1 MKTYANNT
9 HRIAS
14 RHSGAALVIT
24 LAMLILVSFVV
35 VAFLGRSTREAVLV
49 GGTIGGQKAEI
60 LANSAA
66 ETIIADLKNE
76 MRAGST
82 ESTIDGVT
90 IMEPS
95 SASTVFPSQ
104 NRLLAT
110 TGTVFDNLIK
120 QSGASGGMFSASS
133 TNKLISAATTTPT
146 TTASVDGRK
155 VSEDRWNAPKLLVGG
170 NFTATNVPN
179 WVLVDR
185 LGVASSQTWNNL
197 FRDSRPTNDR
207 FIVGRFAY
215 NIYDVSGLLD
225 INVAGYPNSVTTADS
240 ARKGNL
246 AMAEL
251 ENIPGITSAANASL
265 FVKDWRNKV
274 TGTTATNFLSFL
286 GLGNTTNNTYYN
298 FGPKYGFQKV
308 ASSGTDSDNRILSR
322 QDLIKLA
329 SNGNFGITTAALP
342 YLTHFSRTVT
352 SPTWS
357 PTTPAGS
364 TINYAADRN
373 SAGAAN
379 RFLPNVRVLSSGAGF
394 IRADGTAA
402 PQGEPLL
409 KSRFPLSRLAGLG
422 RKGVETTGNTTL
434 LNGIPSPATAATIQR
449 DFGLVWQTDRWSYA
463 GPSGASAP
471 DSIATL
477 GSISG
482 REPNFFE
489 LLKASILSGSLGK
502 TAGNSWLMNSKTV
515 DAVTDNQIIRI
526 GACIIDQYDADSF
539 VTRINF
545 DGNDMAGVEN
555 LPYLNRLFTQHYR
568 LTSSPTNNNGYLMV
582 ELWNPHQPKE
592 NKGASP
598 TEFRVLCDKGRVRI
612 GSGSVE
618 DKTKAPWVYN
628 YGAFQPSST
637 SEYYRNTDSSI
648 TPPITRPNGLKFS
661 TWLSLAGSSLTFSVA
676 SNKSDELFTW
686 PTLLTQRV
694 SGASASAPSSSSNN
708 KVVDGPVQFVGFYV
722 GKVACSSD
730 TYPNYLGIW
739 NPCYGA
745 YIENKSTDLL
755 TFYLQ
760 YNDGT
765 SWVSYSD
772 WQNVSLAGLWDGGGN
787 RGPGDAT
794 SPAFYLQAADPR
806 STRFG
811 LFLNYSYER
820 TADPRWSDPS
830 WTGGPAYQD
839 SIGKTLRPDSTQKK
853 DTRFGADPQ
862 FGGMPYGVGLQPA
875 GPLSSGWGP
884 SPLAVNHS
892 RVPSYRFGY
901 LAENKD
907 TLPTWY
913 KDNDGILRNGDASYA
928 SGAWGQPL
936 EQVSPAAGQASRP
949 LILDRPFRSVAEMG
963 YAFRDLP
970 YKSLDFFT
978 ANSGDAALL
987 DIFCLNESPISAV
1000 TAGVLNP
1007 NTRLQPVLKA
1017 VLAGAL
1023 KDELDSASGLTG
1035 APEASAIATAITTA
1049 TATTP
1054 LMNRSEL
1061 ATRIAPVL
1069 TAQSFSNK
1077 PADAAIKA
1085 RRESVV
1091 RALAD
1096 VSNTRTWNLM
1106 VDLIVQSGRYPA
1118 GASNVDQFSVDGERR
1133 YWLHLAIDRYTG
1145 RVVARSME
1153 SVNE

>member
-1 MKTYANNT
+1 MKFPMKTYANNT

-155 VSEDRWNAPKLLVGG
+155 VSEDRWNAPKLLVDG
-170 NFTATNVPN
+170 NFTASTVPN

-225 INVAGYPNSVTTADS
+225 INVAGYPNNVTTADS

-246 AMAEL
+246 AMAAL

-379 RFLPNVRVLSSGAGF
+379 RFLPNVRVPSSGAGF

-422 RKGVETTGNTTL
+422 RTGINTTGNTTI
-434 LNGIPSPATAATIQR
+434 LNGNPSTATATSVQR
-449 DFGLVWQTDRWSYA
+449 DFGLVWNSDRWVYA
-463 GPSGASAP
+463 GPSGSTAKS
-471 DSIATL
+471 SIDKL
-477 GSISG
+477 GDISG

-502 TAGNSWLMNSKTV
+502 TAGASFINNSKTV
-515 DAVTDNQIIRI
+515 DAVTDTQIIRI

-545 DGNDMAGVEN
+545 GGNDMAGVEN
-555 LPYLNRLFTQHYR
+555 LPYLNRLFAQMYR
-568 LTSSPTNNNGYLMV
+568 PTSSAINNRGYLMV

-592 NKGASP
+592 NKGTSP
-598 TEFRVLCDKGRVRI
+598 TEFRVFCSQGRVRLQT
-612 GSGSVE
+612 GSLE
-618 DKTKAPWVYN
+618 DPTKAPQVYG

-637 SEYYRNTDSSI
+637 PENARNTDHSI
-648 TPPITRPNGLKFS
+648 TAPITRPNGLKFS
-661 TWLSLAGSSLTFSVA
+661 SWVSIAGNSLTFSVA
-676 SNKSDELFTW
+676 SNKFDELFTW

-694 SGASASAPSSSSNN
+694 SGASVGSPSSSNR
-708 KVVDGPVQFVGFYV
+708 VVDGPVQFVGFYV
-722 GKVACSSD
+722 GQVASSA
-730 TYPNYLGIW
+730 TRVGNYMGSIW
-739 NPCYGA
+739 NPCYGGFMESNPIA
-745 YIENKSTDLL
+745 PV

-760 YNDGT
+760 YKDGT

-772 WQNVSLAGLWDGGGN
+772 WQNVTIGSMWDGGGN
-787 RGPGDAT
+787 RGPGDPT
-794 SPAFYLQAADPR
+794 SPALYLQTADPR
-806 STRFG
+806 SSRFG
-811 LFLNYSYER
+811 LFLNYCHIR
-820 TADPRWSDPS
+820 TGDPS
-830 WTGGPAYQD
+830 WTGPTYQD
-839 SIGKTLRPDSTQKK
+839 SLGMTMRPDSTQTM
-853 DTRFGADPQ
+853 DTVFAGL
-862 FGGMPYGVGLQPA
+862 PYGVGLQAQLPL
-875 GPLSSGWGP
+875 GPGWGP
-884 SPLAVNHS
+884 SSLAINPDN
-892 RVPSYRFGY
+892 VPSYRFGY

-913 KDNDGILRNGDASYA
+913 KDNDGILRNGDAAYA
-928 SGAWGQPL
+928 SGVWGQAL
-936 EQVSPAAGQASRP
+936 EQVSPAAGQVSRP

-978 ANSGDAALL
+978 ANSADAALL
-987 DIFCLNESPISAV
+987 DVFCLNETPASGV
-1000 TAGVLNP
+1000 VAGVINP
-1007 NTRLQPVLKA
+1007 NTPHQPVLKA
-1017 VLAGAL
+1017 VLANAF
-1023 KDELDSASGLTG
+1023 KNELDASSTI
-1035 APEASAIATAITTA
+1035 AVSEAEKVATKIKTT
-1049 TATTP
+1049 TTSSSIK
-1054 LMNRSEL
+1054 NVSEL
-1061 ATRIAPVL
+1061 ATSIPKAL
-1069 TAQSFSNK
+1069 ANADFSDNGGE
-1077 PADAAIKA
+1077 IKA

-1096 VSNTRTWNLM
+1096 VSNTRTWNLL
-1106 VDLIVQSGRYPA
+1106 VDLVMQSGRYPT
-1118 GASNVDQFSVDGERR
+1118 GATAVDRFSVDGERR

-1145 RVVARSME
+1145 QVVARSVE
-1153 SVNE
+1153 PVNE

>member
-1 MKTYANNT
+1 
-9 HRIAS
+9 
-14 RHSGAALVIT
+14 
-24 LAMLILVSFVV
+24 MLILVSFVV

-225 INVAGYPNSVTTADS
+225 INVAGYPNNVTTADS

-251 ENIPGITSAANASL
+251 AEILKEDPTIIDPTANASL

-379 RFLPNVRVLSSGAGF
+379 RFLPNVRVPSSGAGF

-422 RKGVETTGNTTL
+422 RTGINTTGNTTMDA
-434 LNGIPSPATAATIQR
+434 GVASKASAATVQR
-449 DFGLVWQTDRWSYA
+449 DFGLTWSSDRWIYA
-463 GPSGASAP
+463 GPTGSSALS
-471 DSIATL
+471 SIATL

-489 LLKASILSGSLGK
+489 LLKASILSGSLGRNL
-502 TAGNSWLMNSKTV
+502 G
-515 DAVTDNQIIRI
+515 VTQMDTNALDSNPDNQIIQI
-526 GACIIDQYDADSF
+526 GVNLIDQYDADAF
-539 VTRINF
+539 PTKIAFGGNDFAGIENIPYLTRIF
-545 DGNDMAGVEN
+545 SQ
-555 LPYLNRLFTQHYR
+555 FYR
-568 LTSSPTNNNGYLMV
+568 LTSDSTANRAYFMAEV
-582 ELWNPHQPKE
+582 WNPHQPKT
-592 NKGASP
+592 NTSGP
-598 TEFRVLCDKGRVRI
+598 TRFRFAAAGRARFYV
-612 GSGSVE
+612 GSIEDPTKPYPNNPNPGLNGPSV
-618 DKTKAPWVYN
+618 A
-628 YGAFQPSST
+628 
-637 SEYYRNTDSSI
+637 
-648 TPPITRPNGLKFS
+648 PNGQKSVLGFTLSRTSSNNPVFS
-661 TWLSLAGSSLTFSVA
+661 PSAA
-676 SNKSDELFTW
+676 NSNFAN
-686 PTLLTQRV
+686 PTLLIPV
-694 SGASASAPSSSSNN
+694 NGASATGTNN
-708 KVVDGPVQFVGFYV
+708 VSDGPVKFVGIYAGRLV
-722 GKVACSSD
+722 CKADIEGTPD
-730 TYPNYLGIW
+730 WRDEG
-739 NPCYGA
+739 PCYGGYLA
-745 YIENKSTDLL
+745 GAPTLSFE
-755 TFYLQ
+755 LQ
-760 YNDGT
+760 YENGT
-765 SWVSYSD
+765 GNWVSYQI
-772 WQNVSLAGLWDGGGN
+772 WNGHKWANLWDGGCN
-787 RGPGDAT
+787 RGPGHPL
-794 SPAFYLQAADPR
+794 SPALYSGGMDPR
-806 STRFG
+806 SNRFG
-811 LFLNYSYER
+811 NIGNYDHFRSMTLPYWNDQNYE
-820 TADPRWSDPS
+820 DNL
-830 WTGGPAYQD
+830 Y
-839 SIGKTLRPDSTQKK
+839 KTLRPDSTKTQN
-853 DTRFGADPQ
+853 TVWTSL
-862 FGGMPYGVGLQPA
+862 PYGVPLYVGAPVPPA
-875 GPLSSGWGP
+875 GWA
-884 SPLAVNHS
+884 PLA
-892 RVPSYRFGY
+892 PGPDGGTAYRPGW
-901 LAENKD
+901 LTENKD

-913 KDNDGILRNGDASYA
+913 KDNDGILRNGDAAYA

-936 EQVSPAAGQASRP
+936 EQANSAAGLASRP
-949 LILDRPFRSVAEMG
+949 VILDRPFRSVAEMG

-978 ANSGDAALL
+978 ENSADAALL
-987 DIFCLNESPISAV
+987 DVFSVNESPVSGV

-1017 VLAGAL
+1017 VLANAL
-1023 KDELDSASGLTG
+1023 KNELDPASTLDT
-1035 APEASAIATAITTA
+1035 AVEADKIATKITTA
-1049 TATTP
+1049 TVASP
-1054 LMNRSEL
+1054 LKNPSDI
-1061 ATRIAPVL
+1061 ATRIPRSLA
-1069 TAQSFSNK
+1069 TGDFAGN
-1077 PADAAIKA
+1077 DAAIKT

-1096 VSNTRTWNLM
+1096 VSNTRTWNLL
-1106 VDLIVQSGRYPA
+1106 VDLVMQSGRYPT
-1118 GASNVDQFSVDGERR
+1118 GATAVDRFSVDGERR

-1145 RVVARSME
+1145 QVVARSME
-1153 SVNE
+1153 PVNE

>member
-82 ESTIDGVT
+82 EIIVDGVA

-120 QSGASGGMFSASS
+120 QSGASGGMFSESS

-251 ENIPGITSAANASL
+251 AEILKEDPTIIDPTANASL

-286 GLGNTTNNTYYN
+286 GLGNATNNTYYN

-308 ASSGTDSDNRILSR
+308 ANSASDSDNRILSR

-329 SNGNFGITTAALP
+329 TNGNFGISTAALP
-342 YLTHFSRTVT
+342 YLTHFSRAV
-352 SPTWS
+352 SAPSWS
-357 PTTPAGS
+357 PTTPTGS
-364 TINYAADRN
+364 SIKYNDDRN
-373 SAGAAN
+373 SAGSAN
-379 RFLPNVRVLSSGAGF
+379 RFLPNVRVPSSGAGF
-394 IRADGTAA
+394 IRPDGTTAQ
-402 PQGEPLL
+402 QGEPLL
-409 KSRFPLSRLAGLG
+409 KTRFPLSRLAGLG
-422 RKGVETTGNTTL
+422 RTGVNATGNTTML
-434 LNGIPSPATAATIQR
+434 AGISSSASDATVQR
-449 DFGLVWQTDRWSYA
+449 DFGLVWSSDRWNYA
-463 GPSGASAP
+463 GPSGSTALTT
-471 DSIATL
+471 IATL
-477 GSISG
+477 DLISG

-502 TAGNSWLMNSKTV
+502 SLGVTQVDTV
-515 DAVTDNQIIRI
+515 ALDQSQDNQIIQI
-526 GACIIDQYDADSF
+526 GLNIIDQYDADSYP
-539 VTRINF
+539 TRITFNS
-545 DGNDMAGVEN
+545 NDFAGIEN
-555 LPYLNRLFTQHYR
+555 LPYLSRVFSHFYR
-568 LTSSPTNNNGYLMV
+568 LKADPTANRAYWMAEV
-582 ELWNPHQPKE
+582 WNPHRPKTNADGPTRFRFAAE
-592 NKGASP
+592 GTSVFYTVDSGVRKNNLSNLITHAINDAGTPEFVANAANAS
-598 TEFRVLCDKGRVRI
+598 F
-612 GSGSVE
+612 
-618 DKTKAPWVYN
+618 AN
-628 YGAFQPSST
+628 
-637 SEYYRNTDSSI
+637 
-648 TPPITRPNGLKFS
+648 
-661 TWLSLAGSSLTFSVA
+661 
-676 SNKSDELFTW
+676 
-686 PTLLTQRV
+686 PTLLLPV
-694 SGASASAPSSSSNN
+694 YGASAKEDNFVSEGSVN
-708 KVVDGPVQFVGFYV
+708 FVGIYV
-722 GKVACSSD
+722 GGVESL
-730 TYPNYLGIW
+730 PNTG
-739 NPCYGA
+739 GA
-745 YIENKSTDLL
+745 YLL
-755 TFYLQ
+755 GNPHESFFLQ
-760 YNDGT
+760 YQDGAN
-765 SWVSYSD
+765 WVSYQV
-772 WQNVSLAGLWDGGGN
+772 WTGNKWVGLADANGN
-787 RGPGDAT
+787 KSAGT
-794 SPAFYLQAADPR
+794 TISPAMYTGGADPR

-811 LFLNYSYER
+811 IIGNYCHDRRDDAPAWNS
-820 TADPRWSDPS
+820 A
-830 WTGGPAYQD
+830 TGED
-839 SIGKTLRPDSTQKK
+839 SLYKTLRHDSSQN
-853 DTRFGADPQ
+853 GA
-862 FGGMPYGVGLQPA
+862 GLWVTPA
-875 GPLSSGWGP
+875 IPSGNGWGP
-884 SPLAVNHS
+884 ATLPKG
-892 RVPSYRFGY
+892 PDKKPTYRFGV
-901 LAENKD
+901 LAENKT
-907 TLPTWY
+907 TLANGSSMLFY
-913 KDNDGILRNGDASYA
+913 RDNDNILRNGDAAYA

-936 EQVSPAAGQASRP
+936 EQVNSAAGLASRP
-949 LILDRPFRSVAEMG
+949 VILDRPFRSVAEMG

-970 YKSLDFFT
+970 YKSVDFFT
-978 ANSGDAALL
+978 ENSADAALL
-987 DIFCLNESPISAV
+987 DVFSVNESPVSGV

-1007 NTRLQPVLKA
+1007 NTRHKPVLKA
-1017 VLAGAL
+1017 VLANAL
-1023 KDELDSASGLTG
+1023 KNELDPASTLDPSPNKEVDNIVTK
-1035 APEASAIATAITTA
+1035 ITTA
-1049 TATTP
+1049 TAGTP
-1054 LMNRSEL
+1054 LKNTSDI
-1061 ATRIAPVL
+1061 ATRITTSLA
-1069 TAQSFSNK
+1069 SGDFSGN
-1077 PADAAIKA
+1077 DATIKA

-1096 VSNTRTWNLM
+1096 VSNTRTWNLL
-1106 VDLIVQSGRYPA
+1106 VDLVMQSGRYPNSA
-1118 GASNVDQFSVDGERR
+1118 TAVDKFSVDGERR

-1145 RVVARSME
+1145 QVVARSME
-1153 SVNE
+1153 PVNE

>member
-1 MKTYANNT
+1 MKFPMKTYANNT

-76 MRAGST
+76 MRAEST
-82 ESTIDGVT
+82 EITIDGVT

-95 SASTVFPSQ
+95 SASTVFPGQ

-155 VSEDRWNAPKLLVGG
+155 VSEDRWNAPKLLVDG

-246 AMAEL
+246 AMAAL

-286 GLGNTTNNTYYN
+286 GLGNATDNAYYN

-308 ASSGTDSDNRILSR
+308 ANSASDSDNRILSR

-329 SNGNFGITTAALP
+329 TNDSNGISTAALP
-342 YLTHFSRTVT
+342 YLTHFSRAV
-352 SPTWS
+352 SAPSWS
-357 PTTPAGS
+357 PATPAGS
-364 TINYAADRN
+364 STNYNADRN
-373 SAGAAN
+373 KPGSAN
-379 RFLPNVRVLSSGAGF
+379 RFLANVRVSGNF
-394 IRADGTAA
+394 TRADGTTA
-402 PQGEPLL
+402 QIGEPLL
-409 KSRFPLSRLAGLG
+409 KTRFPLSRLAGLG
-422 RKGVETTGNTTL
+422 RTGVNATGNTTIDA
-434 LNGIPSPATAATIQR
+434 GVAVSASVATVQR
-449 DFGLVWQTDRWSYA
+449 DFGLFWSSDRWNYA
-463 GPSGASAP
+463 GPSGSAAQ
-471 DSIATL
+471 SAIKTL
-477 GSISG
+477 AQVTSDN

-502 TAGNSWLMNSKTV
+502 SLGVTQVDTV
-515 DAVTDNQIIRI
+515 ALDQSQDNQIIQI
-526 GACIIDQYDADSF
+526 GLNIIDQYDADSYP
-539 VTRINF
+539 TRITFNS
-545 DGNDMAGVEN
+545 NDFAGIEN
-555 LPYLNRLFTQHYR
+555 LPYLSRVFSHFYR
-568 LTSSPTNNNGYLMV
+568 LKADPTANCAYWMAEV
-582 ELWNPHQPKE
+582 WNPHRPKTNADGPTRFRFAAE
-592 NKGASP
+592 GTSVFYTVDSGVRKNNLSNLITHAINDAGTPEFVANAANAS
-598 TEFRVLCDKGRVRI
+598 F
-612 GSGSVE
+612 
-618 DKTKAPWVYN
+618 AN
-628 YGAFQPSST
+628 
-637 SEYYRNTDSSI
+637 
-648 TPPITRPNGLKFS
+648 
-661 TWLSLAGSSLTFSVA
+661 
-676 SNKSDELFTW
+676 
-686 PTLLTQRV
+686 PTLLLPV
-694 SGASASAPSSSSNN
+694 YGASAKGDNFVPE
-708 KVVDGPVQFVGFYV
+708 GPVNFVGIYV
-722 GKVACSSD
+722 GRVESL
-730 TYPNYLGIW
+730 PNTG
-739 NPCYGA
+739 GA
-745 YIENKSTDLL
+745 YLL
-755 TFYLQ
+755 GNPHESFFLQ
-760 YNDGT
+760 YQDGAN
-765 SWVSYSD
+765 WVSYQV
-772 WQNVSLAGLWDGGGN
+772 WTGNKWVGLADANGN
-787 RGPGDAT
+787 KSAGT
-794 SPAFYLQAADPR
+794 TISPAMYTGGADPR

-811 LFLNYSYER
+811 IIGNYCHDRRDDAPAWNS
-820 TADPRWSDPS
+820 A
-830 WTGGPAYQD
+830 TGED
-839 SIGKTLRPDSTQKK
+839 SLYKTLRHDSSQN
-853 DTRFGADPQ
+853 GA
-862 FGGMPYGVGLQPA
+862 GLWVTPA
-875 GPLSSGWGP
+875 IPSGNGWGP
-884 SPLAVNHS
+884 ATLPKG
-892 RVPSYRFGY
+892 PDKKPTYRFGV
-901 LAENKD
+901 LAENIDPDDPNPSKRK
-907 TLPTWY
+907 LANGSPSPLGY
-913 KDNDGILRNGDASYA
+913 RDNDNILRNGDAAYA

-936 EQVSPAAGQASRP
+936 EQADTAKGLASRP
-949 LILDRPFRSVAEMG
+949 LMLDRPFRSVGEMG

-987 DIFCLNESPISAV
+987 DTFCLNESPASGV
-1000 TAGVLNP
+1000 TAGVINL
-1007 NTRLQPVLKA
+1007 NTRHRPVLKA
-1017 VLAGAL
+1017 VLAGVL
-1023 KDELDSASGLTG
+1023 KDELD
-1035 APEASAIATAITTA
+1035 TTSVLA
-1049 TATTP
+1049 ATTEAEEVAKTLTSVTAAAP
-1054 LMNRSEL
+1054 LLNRSEL
-1061 ATRIAPVL
+1061 ATRVSPAL
-1069 TAQSFSNK
+1069 TVTSFANN
-1077 PADAAIKA
+1077 PADATIKA

-1096 VSNTRTWNLM
+1096 VSNTRTWNLL
-1106 VDLIVQSGRYPA
+1106 VDLVMQSGRYPNSA
-1118 GASNVDQFSVDGERR
+1118 TAVDKFSVDGERR

-1145 RVVARSME
+1145 QVVARSME
-1153 SVNE
+1153 PVNE